1 MKWFEDIFN
10 RNVRL
15 TDERLE
21 HIELDHPEM
30 SGQIDKIANTLLNPE
45 IVIRSRSDSEV
56 EFFER

>member
-10 RNVRL
+10 RNIRL

-30 SGQIDKIANTLLNPE
+30 SGQIDKIADTFVL
-45 IVIRSRSDSEV
+45 
-56 EFFER
+56 ER